1 MSVLE
6 PLSGPA
12 RLETHVADPPIQLPV
27 ALRRVDGDLELL
39 EELVKTFQEDLPERI
54 QRLKAAIDRGDSQET
69 ARSAHSL
76 RGSLGILA
84 AQQAQSLA
92 TELETLATE
101 GRLDEAAGH
110 YQALE
115 RELERLSAFFSSPD
129 WQTQS

>member
-6 PLSGPA
+6 PLSGPEP
-12 RLETHVADPPIQLPV
+12 LETPVAGPPLQLSI

-54 QRLKAAIDRGDSQET
+54 QRLKAAIDQGDSQET

-84 AQQAQSLA
+84 AQQAQELA
-92 TELETLATE
+92 TELESTFEPGVWAWLAT
-101 GRLDEAAGH
+101 GIGGLRPAA
-110 YQALE
+110 
-115 RELERLSAFFSSPD
+115 FS
-129 WQTQS
+129 